1 MDTEFL
7 STTLVVMARVADI
20 YFTFLQV
27 TFKASFS
34 IKSGRKPGTCN
45 PHFHQ
50 QKKLYHGGAS
60 VRSRMYHLAQCRTC
74 CVWLSD
80 SHHCLPHLLHIV
92 VVEHGCFV
100 CYPAAHT
107 ITTITTKHSSSWYA
121 LGPCLTGTISLG
133 LSVAG
138 SLWCR
143 TFAVEL
149 AHTVPVSPS
158 GSIPQF
164 ETGIFLYRAT
174 EFLVTDNSM
183 GLTIVPDPGGVE

>member
-1 MDTEFL
+1 M
-7 STTLVVMARVADI
+7 VVPRYVPECI
-20 YFTFLQV
+20 NLH
-27 TFKASFS
+27 K
-34 IKSGRKPGTCN
+34 
-45 PHFHQ
+45 
-50 QKKLYHGGAS
+50 
-60 VRSRMYHLAQCRTC
+60 
-74 CVWLSD
+74 
-80 SHHCLPHLLHIV
+80 HLLRVTVLLASIYPRLHHI
-92 VVEHGCFV
+92 VVEHGCSV
-100 CYPAAHT
+100 ILPHT
-107 ITTITTKHSSSWYA
+107 QQQQQQQQPHSSSWYV
-121 LGPCLTGTISLG
+121 LGQCLTGTIALG

-138 SLWCR
+138 ALWCR